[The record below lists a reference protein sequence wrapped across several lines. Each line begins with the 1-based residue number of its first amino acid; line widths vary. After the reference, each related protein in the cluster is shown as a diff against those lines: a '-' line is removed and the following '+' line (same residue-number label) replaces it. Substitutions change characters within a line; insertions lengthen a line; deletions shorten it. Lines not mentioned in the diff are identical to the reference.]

1 MSVKIFTQIVK
12 EYRAAEKGET
22 NGIKMERKS
31 ILMKAH
37 KKQIK
42 KMIVATLGM
51 GLFAMIICK
60 AMFEDIA
67 DQYIEN
73 EFRLMRYKNET
84 SISFNVDP
92 TTLWAFGDK

>member
-1 MSVKIFTQIVK
+1 
-12 EYRAAEKGET
+12 
-22 NGIKMERKS
+22 
-31 ILMKAH
+31 MKAH

-42 KMIVATLGM
+42 KIIVATLGM

-60 AMFEDIA
+60 AMLEDIA

-92 TTLWAFGDK
+92 TTLWAFGDKQRKQYGDYGTIFTP